1 MYKDFVNACKLCHK
15 GISTQ
20 QTSQMV
26 RVSMKNFT
34 IVKWKCEVF
43 DWSTILYDLKTIAI
57 AISSRKSLLCY
68 AIDFLFFLECHAME
82 KCHGTPIECIIYMLS
97 HVHSFW

>member
-1 MYKDFVNACKLCHK
+1 MYKDFVNACKLCYRTPHK

-43 DWSTILYDLKTIAI
+43 DWSKILYDLKTIAI
-57 AISSRKSLLCY
+57 AISSQKSLLCY
-68 AIDFLFFLECHAME
+68 AIDFLFF
-82 KCHGTPIECIIYMLS
+82 
-97 HVHSFW
+97 